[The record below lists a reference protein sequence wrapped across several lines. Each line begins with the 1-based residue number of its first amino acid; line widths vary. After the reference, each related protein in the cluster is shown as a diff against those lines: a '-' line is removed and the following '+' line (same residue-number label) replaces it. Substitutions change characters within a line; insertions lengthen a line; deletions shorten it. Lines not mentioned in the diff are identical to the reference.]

1 MKRLIIDA
9 IIIALATAVLWWIT
23 PRRTTTKTTTITRID
38 TVLSARPQP
47 RDSVLVR
54 VETVRLKGHT
64 ILRQNYIQDS
74 GKIIYDTIAIRDSV
88 EVSLPITQR
97 TYTDDSTYTAWV
109 SGYHPKLDSLR
120 TYRRTVTVTH
130 AETQHAKR
138 SRWGIGV
145 QAGYGLTPKGPQPY
159 LGIGLNFNFTNW

>member
-1 MKRLIIDA
+1 MKRLIIDF
-9 IIIALATAVLWWIT
+9 IIIALATAVLWRIT
-23 PRRTTTKTTTITRID
+23 PRRTTTKTTTITRVD

-47 RDSVLVR
+47 RESVLVR

-109 SGYHPKLDSLR
+109 SGYHPQLDSLR
-120 TYRRTVTVTH
+120 TYWRTVTVTRIE
-130 AETQHAKR
+130 AQTAR
-138 SRWGIGV
+138 RCRWGIGV